1 MRKKKLSKDDKF
13 YMIFE
18 FEMTH
23 CLYFFSIITVSFL
36 LILSIV
42 VATYIC
48 ICRNSN
54 ESEDVLV
61 SESGQRIVQA
71 VPINNIPPHMPIGEV
86 LTYRQ
91 NEELL

>member
-1 MRKKKLSKDDKF
+1 
-13 YMIFE
+13 MIFQ
-18 FEMTH
+18 FKMTH
-23 CLYFFSIITVSFL
+23 CLYFFSIIAVSFL

-48 ICRNSN
+48 IRRNFN

-61 SESGQRIVQA
+61 SESGQHIVQA

-86 LTYRQ
+86 LNYRQ